1 MAHTL
6 AAVAGAFRELDKT
19 PPKFGRIQKTIWGR
33 INEMHRF
40 YAHPATLH
48 DEHLIL
54 DAAET
59 RHLRDVLR
67 LTEGANVAVFDGQ
80 GNEYSCTVTEIK
92 KNETELLI
100 LKQQDAA
107 SAESPLHLT
116 LAAAMLKG
124 EKYDLVVQKAVE
136 LGVTHLIPLRTA
148 RTDVKS
154 KDSVKRVLR
163 WRKIV
168 LEASKQCGRA
178 LLMNVADPVD
188 YEVFL
193 SMADA
198 KQTIMFSER
207 DGEALPNK
215 MPDKKITAVVGPEG
229 GWDDVELA
237 AARSADIH
245 VVTFGGRTLKAE
257 TAAIAF
263 TAILEN
269 RFGDIR

>member
-1 MAHTL
+1 
-6 AAVAGAFRELDKT
+6 V
-19 PPKFGRIQKTIWGR
+19 
-33 INEMHRF
+33 
-40 YAHPATLH
+40 
-48 DEHLIL
+48 L

-80 GNEYSCTVTEIK
+80 GNEYSCTVTEVK
-92 KNETELLI
+92 KNETELLV
-100 LKQQDAA
+100 LEQRDPS
-107 SAESPLHLT
+107 SAESPLDLT

-136 LGVTHLIPLRTA
+136 LGVRQLIPLRTS

-154 KDSVKRVLR
+154 NDSLKRVLR

-178 LLMNVADPVD
+178 LLMDVAEPLDF
-188 YEVFL
+188 EVLL
-193 SMADA
+193 SMTDA

-207 DGEALPNK
+207 DGETLPKK
-215 MPDKKITAVVGPEG
+215 MADKKITAVVGPEG

-237 AARSADIH
+237 AARSGGIH

-263 TAILEN
+263 AAILEN
-269 RFGDIR
+269 RFGDIN

>member
-1 MAHTL
+1 
-6 AAVAGAFRELDKT
+6 
-19 PPKFGRIQKTIWGR
+19 
-33 INEMHRF
+33 MHRF
-40 YAHPATLH
+40 YAHPSTLH

-54 DAAET
+54 DISET

-67 LTEGANVAVFDGQ
+67 LADGANVVVFDGQ
-80 GNEYSCTVTEIK
+80 GNEYSCTVAEIK
-92 KNETELLI
+92 KNETDLLV
-100 LKQQDAA
+100 LKQQDAT
-107 SAESPLHLT
+107 SPESTLDLT
-116 LAAAMLKG
+116 LAGAMLKG
-124 EKYDLVVQKAVE
+124 EKFDLVVQKAVE
-136 LGVTHLIPLRTA
+136 LGVRQLIPLRTG

-178 LLMNVADPVD
+178 FLMSIVEPVD

-193 SMADA
+193 SMTDA

-207 DGEALPNK
+207 DGESLPK
-215 MPDKKITAVVGPEG
+215 KIMEKKITAVVGPEG

-237 AARSADIH
+237 AARSAGIQ
-245 VVTFGGRTLKAE
+245 VVTFGGRTLKAD

-263 TAILEN
+263 AAILEN
-269 RFGDIR
+269 RFGDIN